1 MALLRKELVLE
12 LLRVRL
18 PDLSSATRLE
28 TSSKMSGSVA
38 LLREI
43 AVAKKRKISTL
54 YIVAI

>member
-1 MALLRKELVLE
+1 MALLRKELVLV

-18 PDLSSATRLE
+18 PDLSSAIRLGM
-28 TSSKMSGSVA
+28 SSKMSGSVA

-43 AVAKKRKISTL
+43 AVTKKRKISTL